1 MKKYA
6 WVILILALF
15 LTPQLWADDTDIYGT
30 SSISIPPNVLIIFDT
45 SGSMTT
51 QDVPGDYYDPATTY
65 TCGGSPCSY
74 TSTVVYQ
81 KVQGWGSYSYDPFAS
96 SIDDLNCPDVKTAL
110 ETDGYKTDA
119 EIMDSAGGYVCGGS
133 GKDLYL
139 GNWINY
145 DESNSSGLRT
155 RTEVAKEVITQ
166 VINDTDDVRF
176 GLMRFNN
183 NSGDDQGGYVVAEC
197 GTDKTTLTSI
207 VSNLPASGY
216 TPLAETLAEAGLY
229 LAGKPSWFNGSSGS
243 YDYNCDTS
251 GSGCKLYTSPMQER
265 CQKNYIILMTDGA
278 STQDQDSKLTS
289 GTYINGD
296 TIGDYDND
304 GEDPGSY
311 SDNGSDYLDDVAKYL
326 YENDTNSFLGTSGGS
341 FEKQNVIVYT
351 IGFRTDNQL
360 LAKTAYN
367 GGGIYYTANSISGL
381 TAAFKKIMT
390 DIADVNAVY
399 TSPVVPVSRANKTFA
414 GNYLYVGFFKPQA
427 DGKWGGNL
435 KKYGLDNHGDI
446 VDADGTYATQAD
458 GMLKDNARSFW
469 STSPDGADVLKG
481 GIGAKLLDQA
491 TRNLYTYIESPPSG
505 ALPSNDLTASI
516 NLFSTTNT
524 EILPG
529 TLDVTTTTEKDSVID
544 DIYGV
549 GKAWKLG
556 DILHSTPAVVHY
568 DINGDGDFDDAVDED
583 FIFSASNDGMIHCFK
598 DSDGSEVWGFIPPDQ
613 LTRLKLLSDGSTDH
627 KYFLDGVPVVS
638 TSTGQKIL
646 FFGERR
652 GGYNYYALDVTTY
665 DSPTYKYTIGPT
677 FLVGEDG
684 NGDFTA
690 DGAGATLGQSWSK
703 PTVHKIKTSTATS
716 DTVFLMAGGYDDN
729 QDKELND
736 PANPPP
742 PADPRAATDSIG
754 KAVFTIK
761 VSDGTISKFNVNA
774 GYYTDM
780 THCIVDA
787 SGFDTNGNG
796 YTNRIYAGD
805 LGGNM
810 FAFKDDG
817 TNEGVAPIE
826 GGGDGV
832 WSRRKLFSASVD
844 GVQRK
849 IFYSPDAIEEEHG
862 ERIFFGTGDRADPNA
877 TGVVNR
883 IYVVKNYWDDPPTTL
898 TESDLTDVT
907 EDLIVLGTAQ
917 EQVDTRAAL
926 ANSKGW
932 YIRLDQYPGEKIIS
946 SVTVFGGVLYFTTYT
961 PDTGTPPSDPCEVVS
976 SHGQARLYALNYKT
990 GEAAFEWSDIYEEDS
1005 DGNEVTK
1012 GRHDRVANIGTSIS
1026 SAPVIV
1032 VLRGGPRGIISIA
1045 GGMTGFDPDDKINL
1059 HTIYWKQMNN

>member
-1 MKKYA
+1 MKRYS
-6 WVILILALF
+6 WVILILVLS
-15 LTPQLWADDTDIYGT
+15 LTPRLWADDTDIYGT
-30 SSISIPPNVLIIFDT
+30 SSISLPPNVLIIFDT
-45 SGSMTT
+45 SGSMST
-51 QDVPGDYYDPATTY
+51 QDVPGDYYDPSTTY
-65 TCGGSPCSY
+65 SGSR
-74 TSTVVYQ
+74 TSTTVYQ
-81 KVQGWGSYSYDPFAS
+81 KVCGWGCSYNSFAS
-96 SIDDLNCPDVKTAL
+96 STNDLNCPDVKTAL
-110 ETDGYKTDA
+110 ETNGYKTDA
-119 EIMDSAGGYVCGGS
+119 EIMDSAGGYVCGGT

-145 DESNSSGLRT
+145 DESSSSGLRT
-155 RTEVAKEVITQ
+155 REAVAKEVITQ

-183 NSGDDQGGYVVAEC
+183 NGTNAQGGYVVAGC
-197 GTDKTTLTSI
+197 GTSDKATLINEVNNFTS
-207 VSNLPASGY
+207 NGY

-229 LAGKPSWFNGSSGS
+229 FAGKTSWFNGSSGS

-251 GSGCKLYTSPMQER
+251 GSGCKLYNTPMQER
-265 CQKNYIILMTDGA
+265 CQKNYIILMTDGD

-289 GTYINGD
+289 GAYINGD
-296 TIGDYDND
+296 TIDDYDND

-311 SDNGSDYLDDVAKYL
+311 ADNGSDYLDDVAKYL
-326 YENDTNSFLGTSGGS
+326 YENDINPFLGTSGEA
-341 FEKQNVIVYT
+341 FEKQNIIVYT
-351 IGFRTDNQL
+351 IGFRTDKQL

-381 TAAFKKIMT
+381 TAAFQKIMT

-414 GNYLYVGFFKPQA
+414 GNFLYVGFFKPQV
-427 DGKWGGNL
+427 DGEWGGNI
-435 KKYGLDNHGDI
+435 KKYGLDDHGDI
-446 VDADGTYATQAD
+446 IDADGLYATQPD

-516 NLFSTTNT
+516 NLFSTVNT

-627 KYFLDGVPVVS
+627 KYFVDGVPVVS
-638 TSTGQKIL
+638 QSTGQKIL

-684 NGDFTA
+684 NSDNFV
-690 DGAGATLGQSWSK
+690 DGVGATLGQSWSQ
-703 PTVHKIKTSTATS
+703 PTVHIIKTSPTTS
-716 DTVFLMAGGYDDN
+716 ETVFLMAGGYDDN

-761 VSDGTISKFNVNA
+761 VSDGTVSKFNVNA

-796 YTNRIYAGD
+796 FTNRVYAGD

-810 FAFKDDG
+810 FAFKDDAA
-817 TNEGVAPIE
+817 NENDAPDE

-832 WSRRKLFSASVD
+832 WSRRKLFSASAD

-849 IFYSPDAIEEEHG
+849 IFYSPDAIEEEYG
-862 ERIFFGTGDRADPNA
+862 ERIFFGTGDRADPKE
-877 TGVVNR
+877 TGVENR

-898 TESDLTDVT
+898 TESDLKDVT
-907 EDLIVLGTAQ
+907 EDQIVLGDAQ
-917 EQVDTRAAL
+917 EQVDTRDAL
-926 ANSKGW
+926 TNSKGW
-932 YIRLDQYPGEKIIS
+932 YIKLDQYPGEKVIS
-946 SVTVFGGVLYFTTYT
+946 AVTVFNGVLYFTTYT
-961 PDTGTPPSDPCEVVS
+961 PDTGTPPTDPCEDVA
-976 SHGQARLYALNYKT
+976 SHGTARLYALDYKT
-990 GEAAFEWSDIYEEDS
+990 GEAAFEWSDIVETDE
-1005 DGNEVTK
+1005 DGNTVHK
-1012 GRHDRVANIGTSIS
+1012 GRHDRSMAIGTSIS
-1026 SAPVIV
+1026 SAPVIA
-1032 VLRGGPRGIISIA
+1032 VLRGGAKGIVSIA
-1045 GGMTGFDPDDKINL
+1045 GGGLTFNINDTVNL